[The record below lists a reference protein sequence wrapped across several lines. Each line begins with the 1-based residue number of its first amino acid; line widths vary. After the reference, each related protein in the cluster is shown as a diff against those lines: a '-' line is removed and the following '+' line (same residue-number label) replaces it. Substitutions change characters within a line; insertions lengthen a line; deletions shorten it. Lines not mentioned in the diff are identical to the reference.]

1 MAFCELAH
9 DLLDPCR
16 KAQMPCNLPCK
27 TADPS
32 GARQLRLQGLESHQ
46 IRRRRS

>member
-16 KAQMPCNLPCK
+16 KAQMPCKL
-27 TADPS
+27 T
-32 GARQLRLQGLESHQ
+32 LQN
-46 IRRRRS
+46 RRS